1 VHDIVNET
9 LHEIVDP
16 LVYAEA
22 ADLIEEHRAAGREIV
37 IVSSSGAEMVEPIGE
52 MLGVDQ
58 VVATRMVTEDG
69 RYTGEIEFYAYG
81 ANKAEAMRQVAADG
95 GYDLADCYAYS
106 DSITDLPMLSAVGH
120 PTAVNPDRGLR
131 KAALERGW
139 PVLQF
144 TRPVNMRARFSAP
157 PAPVVTGAAVGV
169 GAAVVGLAWYAR
181 HRALRAGL
189 LALDDQAPLSGRR
202 RRRGA

>member
-1 VHDIVNET
+1 
-9 LHEIVDP
+9 
-16 LVYAEA
+16 
-22 ADLIEEHRAAGREIV
+22 
-37 IVSSSGAEMVEPIGE
+37 
-52 MLGVDQ
+52 
-58 VVATRMVTEDG
+58 
-69 RYTGEIEFYAYG
+69 
-81 ANKAEAMRQVAADG
+81 MRQMAADG

-131 KAALERGW
+131 KAALEHGW

-144 TRPVNMRARFSAP
+144 TRPVSMRARFSVP

-189 LALDDQAPLSGRR
+189 LAVDHPGPVSGRR